1 MFNSTADRPG
11 FLQGDEHAA
20 VNGSPAH
27 RSVLPAWKPD
37 AALEPAL
44 RQLEAEDHGSRQ
56 PGRQYPAAGHGPRAA
71 FMSTLDSHSNN
82 APSRTRNQAP
92 TCTLPTLH

>member
-1 MFNSTADRPG
+1 MFNSTAQRPG

-27 RSVLPAWKPD
+27 RSIVPARQPD

-44 RQLEAEDHGSRQ
+44 RQLEAVDHGRRQ
-56 PGRQYPAAGHGPRAA
+56 LGR
-71 FMSTLDSHSNN
+71 
-82 APSRTRNQAP
+82 
-92 TCTLPTLH
+92 